1 MHILNTHLSDIVSGY
16 ERIRQSEID
25 LQSKW
30 RPQLLATYAGQRAA
44 YEEELEEYNQNRSE
58 FSRRLRLGVWM
69 ASALLVLGLLVL
81 PGLILINELGD
92 FRGPLF
98 CFAPILI
105 LGGLTGWA
113 IIVVLWIW
121 LRDQEKPI
129 PPTDPLKSGVLSPL
143 VPLWKEGLRG
153 ELPSKKPHPGATGEY
168 HFIVRLQTLEED
180 FYVLYGIQQR
190 TGEDI
195 DVILVGTKGVW
206 VFEVKY
212 LKGIIRWRD
221 GVWTQIQSVGRLN
234 PRSIQEIRE
243 ADQPYEDQWKRATE
257 DVIKTIQRHAP
268 EVIATSPEVTRV
280 RGGIVFTHPKG
291 RYDIPQGCTFNWGV
305 IPFWLEKLRTVS
317 IQPGMD
323 EDAIMQVIDALL
335 RRHHQIIKGNKPY
348 SMNDYADL
356 IFLKAEE
363 NIRKIIDLEQSSNDE
378 T

>member
-1 MHILNTHLSDIVSGY
+1 MHIINTHLSDIVSGY
-16 ERIRQSEID
+16 ERIRQAEID
-25 LQSKW
+25 LHGKW

-44 YEEELEEYNQNRSE
+44 YEEELKEYNQKRSE

-69 ASALLVLGLLVL
+69 ASALLILGLLVL

-121 LRDQEKPI
+121 QRDQEKPI
-129 PPTDPLKSGVLSPL
+129 PPADPLKSGVLSPL
-143 VPLWKEGLRG
+143 VPLWKEGLWG
-153 ELPSKKPHPGATGEY
+153 ELPGKKPHSGATGEY
-168 HFIVRLQTLEED
+168 HFIARLQTLEED
-180 FYVLYGIQQR
+180 FYVLYRIQQR
-190 TGEDI
+190 AGEDI

-206 VFEVKY
+206 LFEVKY
-212 LKGIIRWRD
+212 LKGLIRWRD
-221 GVWTQIQSVGRLN
+221 GKWTQIQSVGRLN

-243 ADQPYEDQWKRATE
+243 ADQPYEDQWQRATE

-268 EVIATSPEVTRV
+268 EVIATSPEITRI

-291 RYDIPQGCTFNWGV
+291 RYDIPPGCAFNWGV
-305 IPFWLEKLRTVS
+305 IPFWLEKLRTVP
-317 IQPGMD
+317 IQPGMN
-323 EDAIMQVIDALL
+323 EGAIMQVIDALL
-335 RRHHQIIKGNKPY
+335 RRHHQIIKDDKPY

-356 IFLKAEE
+356 IVLKAEE
-363 NIRKIIDLEQSSNDE
+363 NIRKIVDLAQLSNDE

>member
-1 MHILNTHLSDIVSGY
+1 MQILNTHLSDIVSGY
-16 ERIRQSEID
+16 ERIRQAEID
-25 LQSKW
+25 LHSKW
-30 RPQLLATYAGQRAA
+30 RPQLLAIYAGQRAD
-44 YEEELEEYNQNRSE
+44 YEEELEEYNQKRSE

-69 ASALLVLGLLVL
+69 ASALLILGLLVL

-121 LRDQEKPI
+121 HRDQAKPS
-129 PPTDPLKSGVLSPL
+129 PPPDPLKSGILTPL

-153 ELPSKKPHPGATGEY
+153 EFPGKKPHPGATGEY

-180 FYVLYGIQQR
+180 FYLLYGIQQR
-190 TGEDI
+190 AGEDI
-195 DVILVGTKGVW
+195 DVILVGNKGVW

-221 GVWTQIQSVGRLN
+221 GKWTQIQSVGRLN
-234 PRSIQEIRE
+234 PRSVQEIRE
-243 ADQPYEDQWKRATE
+243 ADQPFEDQWQRATE

-291 RYDIPQGCTFNWGV
+291 RYDIPSGCTFNWGV
-305 IPFWLEKLRTVS
+305 ISFWLEKLRTVP
-317 IQPGMD
+317 IQPGMN
-323 EDAIMQVIDALL
+323 EDSIMQVIDALL
-335 RRHHQIIKGNKPY
+335 KRHHQINKGYKPY

-356 IFLKAEE
+356 IVIKAEE
-363 NIRKIIDLEQSSNDE
+363 NIQKIVDLEKSSNDE
-378 T
+378 V